1 MNDDT
6 PLQHVDSFIYQ
17 VKWNRLLQVF
27 WNAISL
33 SVFSYLNLHPF
44 FKACLRV
51 KWKQEE
57 SDGQAIH
64 AFHAKERWAEN
75 FHLGILNGA
84 NLITLF
90 DFQFLYGIY
99 HLNYLKSVIFRWKS
113 GIHEP
118 GYHVIAWLLEMASLG
133 LPQVCKIF

>member
-44 FKACLRV
+44 FTACLRV

-57 SDGQAIH
+57 SEGQAIH
-64 AFHAKERWAEN
+64 AFHAKERWADN

-90 DFQFLYGIY
+90 DFSIFIW
-99 HLNYLKSVIFRWKS
+99 YLSFKLFEICHFQLKEWYTRTRLPCHCLAFRNGQSW
-113 GIHEP
+113 
-118 GYHVIAWLLEMASLG
+118 IATGM
-133 LPQVCKIF
+133 

>member
-1 MNDDT
+1 MNDET

-17 VKWNRLLQVF
+17 VKWSRLLQVF
-27 WNAISL
+27 WNAVSL

-44 FKACLRV
+44 FTACLRV

-57 SDGQAIH
+57 SDGQVIH
-64 AFHAKERWAEN
+64 AFHAKERWVEN

-90 DFQFLYGIY
+90 DFSIFIW
-99 HLNYLKSVIFRWKS
+99 YLSFKLFEICHFQMKEWYTRTRLPCHCLAFRNGQSW
-113 GIHEP
+113 
-118 GYHVIAWLLEMASLG
+118 IATGM
-133 LPQVCKIF
+133 